1 MYFVARATG
10 VEVVK
15 LTSLASVVAMAATPS
30 RKVLTLCVDALDDG
44 GANAL
49 RSMLALPVLATGSG
63 ALSTA
68 ARKIAPD
75 FSLPILDPVEV
86 TVRLAGPL
94 GLRRWLRSPR

>member
-49 RSMLALPVLATGSG
+49 RSMLA
-63 ALSTA
+63 
-68 ARKIAPD
+68 
-75 FSLPILDPVEV
+75 
-86 TVRLAGPL
+86 
-94 GLRRWLRSPR
+94 